1 MVDRKGF
8 VQRLE
13 EFRVER
19 QNSKLN
25 MAAAGWTEGQVSAGG
40 GDQGRGTRGPKER
53 V

>member
-8 VQRLE
+8 VQHLE

-25 MAAAGWTEGQVSAGG
+25 TAAGWTEGQVSAGG
-40 GDQGRGTRGPKER
+40 GDKGRRTRGPKER